1 MEYVWFEPKPD
12 YPTTT
17 GGDSLFTTTS
27 IKYTTTDTH
36 TSPLRA
42 QHTNRDTTT
51 TTTTKAT
58 VTHVRGTNL
67 VDHTTP
73 TTSTNHHLDTNPLPP
88 LQPQTIR
95 TKRMKHSDMGGNLHE
110 GFIMSA
116 GLDQR
121 VFLWNLTGK
130 CVGLFG
136 AYGWDIGNESTWFK
150 GKIGLFVVYLY

>member
-1 MEYVWFEPKPD
+1 MHLLYIVEYVWFEPKPD

-17 GGDSLFTTTS
+17 GGDSLS
-27 IKYTTTDTH
+27 TDTH

-42 QHTNRDTTT
+42 QHTNRDITTT
-51 TTTTKAT
+51 TAPKAT
-58 VTHVRGTNL
+58 VTPARGTNL

-73 TTSTNHHLDTNPLPP
+73 TTNTDNHNDSNPLPP

-95 TKRMKHSDMGGNLHE
+95 TKRIKHSDMGGNLHE

-121 VFLWNLTGK
+121 VFLWNLAGK

-150 GKIGLFVVYLY
+150 GKIGLFVFI